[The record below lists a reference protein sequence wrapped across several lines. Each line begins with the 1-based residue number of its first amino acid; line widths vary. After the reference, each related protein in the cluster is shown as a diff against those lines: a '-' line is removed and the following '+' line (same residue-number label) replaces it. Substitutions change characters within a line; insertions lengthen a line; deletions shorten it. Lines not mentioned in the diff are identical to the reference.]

1 VRGPGLLCTGQ
12 SDQQIAM
19 VGPGLGRQGGGLD
32 LSTTRSPRPTRSI
45 VQRTRFVVER
55 GEQAAS
61 LTNIERGTGR
71 WSHRCRAA
79 PPATTTIAKSVDF
92 PLVAS
97 SEFMSVEGRDEAR
110 ESTDAE
116 RDRVA

>member
-1 VRGPGLLCTGQ
+1 
-12 SDQQIAM
+12 M
-19 VGPGLGRQGGGLD
+19 
-32 LSTTRSPRPTRSI
+32 
-45 VQRTRFVVER
+45 QRTRFVVER